1 MCIRDRNNHIC
12 VRNSEIKDYCT
23 AVFLW
28 RKMVLPISWN
38 MECQNKIKRTVESA
52 IFLTLVTKGLVH
64 FIDPQSMDYLVQSL
78 NSPFFPPHKLNP
90 GLYGAGR
97 KESSGTGLWTT
108 TNGTC
113 GLPIKWTTLNYC
125 VISPPKFKVCFRCS
139 SLSFKEAQNSFQ
151 HLSLDGSL

>member
-1 MCIRDRNNHIC
+1 
-12 VRNSEIKDYCT
+12 
-23 AVFLW
+23 
-28 RKMVLPISWN
+28 MVLPGSWN

-52 IFLTLVTKGLVH
+52 IFLTRVTKGLVH
-64 FIDPQSMDYLVQSL
+64 FTDPQSMDYLYLVQSL

-90 GLYGAGR
+90 GLGTER
-97 KESSGTGLWTT
+97 EERRVQGTGLWTT

-125 VISPPKFKVCFRCS
+125 VIFPPKFKVCFRCS
-139 SLSFKEAQNSFQ
+139 SLSFKVAQNSFQ